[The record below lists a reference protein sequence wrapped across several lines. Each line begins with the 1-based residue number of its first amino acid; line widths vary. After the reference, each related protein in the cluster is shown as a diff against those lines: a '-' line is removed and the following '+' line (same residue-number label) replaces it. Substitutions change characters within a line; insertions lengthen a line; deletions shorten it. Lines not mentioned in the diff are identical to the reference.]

1 MSKRAEF
8 DIKNG
13 KKEEGKHAKIKA
25 KMIRNLTSRRR
36 PVRVVEKILQRKT
49 NNSFQGELN
58 FIPCFR
64 VSERLPSKLSNLDI
78 KKMNLEHY

>member
-1 MSKRAEF
+1 MLKRAEF

-36 PVRVVEKILQRKT
+36 PVRVVEKILKRKT
-49 NNSFQGELN
+49 NNSF
-58 FIPCFR
+58 
-64 VSERLPSKLSNLDI
+64 
-78 KKMNLEHY
+78 

>member
-1 MSKRAEF
+1 MLKRAEL

-13 KKEEGKHAKIKA
+13 REEERKHAKIKA

-49 NNSFQGELN
+49 NNSF
-58 FIPCFR
+58 
-64 VSERLPSKLSNLDI
+64 
-78 KKMNLEHY
+78 

>member
-49 NNSFQGELN
+49 NNSFYKELN
-58 FIPCFR
+58 FTTCFR
-64 VSERLPSKLSNLDI
+64 LSEKLLSKSSNLEL

>member
-1 MSKRAEF
+1 MSNKAEF
-8 DIKNG
+8 DIKNS

-49 NNSFQGELN
+49 NNSF
-58 FIPCFR
+58 
-64 VSERLPSKLSNLDI
+64 
-78 KKMNLEHY
+78 